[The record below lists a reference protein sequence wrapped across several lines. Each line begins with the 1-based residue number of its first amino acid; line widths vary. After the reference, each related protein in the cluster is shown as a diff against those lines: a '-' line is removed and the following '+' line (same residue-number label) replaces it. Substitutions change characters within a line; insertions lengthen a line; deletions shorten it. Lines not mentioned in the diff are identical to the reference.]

1 MRNKILRTLRER
13 IVQVELKPG
22 DPLNEKQ
29 LAEEF
34 KVSRTPIREVL
45 FLLEIEGLATI
56 TPNRGARVSDINL
69 SYYKELVEFRL
80 LLERGAARLAPQNA
94 TDKQIA
100 ELEELELK
108 IKATSPDD
116 IDELTAC
123 DRIFHRIVRDATNN
137 SLLKKQ
143 MAIIHNQ
150 FTRVAKLISYKSVNS
165 LSDVDK
171 LIEALKN
178 KDSKQMEK
186 ILETHIGIFFKAL
199 AQETMIL

>member
-1 MRNKILRTLRER
+1 MRDKILETLRER

-22 DPLNEKQ
+22 DPLNEKK

-34 KVSRTPIREVL
+34 SVSRTPIREVL
-45 FLLEIEGLATI
+45 FLLQTEGLATI
-56 TPNRGARVSDINL
+56 TRNRGAMVSDINL

-80 LLERGAARLAPQNA
+80 LLERGAARLASQNA
-94 TDKQIA
+94 TAKQMN
-100 ELEELELK
+100 ELEKLK
-108 IKATSPDD
+108 KRIESSSPEN

-137 SLLKKQ
+137 NLLKQQ

-178 KDSKQMEK
+178 KDSKRIEK
-186 ILETHIGIFFKAL
+186 ILETHIRVFFKAM
-199 AQETMIL
+199 AH